1 MQKTAKECTMF
12 KDDHC
17 KKCADICRMCA
28 DECRKMDGAMV

>member
-1 MQKTAKECTMF
+1 MF